1 MRIERMEYRVVVFN
15 KRNEM
20 QDEAD
25 IPAGGSIVIR
35 FRSTWTL
42 TWRGAIIGVYD
53 TPRGLTMSLTGTNVL
68 MIHEVAHPD
77 TDTDGNTPS
86 TNESVS
92 PKGYVHWSDGL

>member
-1 MRIERMEYRVVVFN
+1 MRIERMYRVQVIN
-15 KRNEM
+15 KRNQM
-20 QDEAD
+20 QDWAD

-53 TPRGLTMSLTGTNVL
+53 TPRGLHMDPTETNVL

-77 TDTDGNTPS
+77 TDTDGNTPT
-86 TNESVS
+86 TNGSESS
-92 PKGYVHWSDGL
+92 EEEHNWIHGL